1 MQSQQKVVRNFL
13 MELDTS
19 ADTYMEIS
27 WYLKE
32 TLKSNIFCDSL
43 FYDHLEEKWPGP
55 QKVQF
60 GEITGYP

>member
-43 FYDHLEEKWPGP
+43 FYHLEAKSSLPISQILKVEK
-55 QKVQF
+55 
-60 GEITGYP
+60 

>member
-32 TLKSNIFCDSL
+32 TLSQEQYFL
-43 FYDHLEEKWPGP
+43 R
-55 QKVQF
+55 
-60 GEITGYP
+60 